1 MRELRRNTGIG
12 PRLTAA
18 FLAVALLTLASGIIG
33 LIGFRQASVAARILG
48 ENSEMIRTVQEIRVA
63 VGRLMGP
70 PADFVLTGDAAAP
83 RDYAVALQQVEG
95 SIDAY
100 EQAHQAHDHSA
111 EHTASAE
118 ALVART
124 EADVRELSH
133 LGDLLFS
140 NSESEATLALT
151 AEMDA
156 ILGSVN
162 SRLDDLLANAQ
173 EDIRSAQERHRA
185 AQTGAYIGLTTSAL
199 LAFSLAVALAFAFT
213 RSISLPLAKL
223 VSATDRIIDGDLS
236 TPVEVK
242 GSGEIGQLAES
253 FERMRLTIVR
263 ERGQVRLLAVLEERD
278 RIGRE
283 LHDGLAQI
291 LGYVNTKAQAGHEFL
306 RSGDLEAATRQL
318 EELINAAQEAYTDA
332 REIIVGLRMNAVHDR
347 TLTDLAEEYVGRFK
361 RQSGVAAELAIT
373 PAWDD
378 QLVPETVKVQSLRI
392 IQEALT
398 NARKHAEADL
408 VCVTLDKN
416 DDTAHITVEDNGRG
430 FMLSRLLRPD
440 FSRYGLRTMR
450 ERAQAVGGSLR
461 IESAPNKG
469 TCITATLPLAQE
481 EQGVI

>member
-1 MRELRRNTGIG
+1 MKELWSRTGIG

-33 LIGFRQASVAARILG
+33 LIGFRQASVAARILS

-83 RDYAVALQQVEG
+83 RAFAEALQQVEG
-95 SIDAY
+95 SIGAY
-100 EQAHQAHDHSA
+100 EQAHQGHDHSA

-124 EADVRELSH
+124 EADVRELSR
-133 LGDLLFS
+133 LGDLLFT
-140 NSESEATLALT
+140 NSDNQTALTLT

-199 LAFSLAVALAFAFT
+199 LAFSLAVALAFGFT
-213 RSISLPLAKL
+213 RSISRPLTKL
-223 VSATDRIIDGDLS
+223 VDATDRIIDGDLS
-236 TPVEVK
+236 TPIEVN

-291 LGYVNTKAQAGHEFL
+291 LGYVNAKAQAVHEFL
-306 RSGDLEAATRQL
+306 RSGDLEAAARQL
-318 EELINAAQEAYTDA
+318 EELIQAAREAYTDA

-378 QLVPETVKVQSLRI
+378 RVVPETVKVQSLRI

-416 DDTAHITVEDNGRG
+416 DDTVHITVEDNGRG

-461 IESAPNKG
+461 IESAPNEG
-469 TCITATLPLAQE
+469 THITATLPLAQE